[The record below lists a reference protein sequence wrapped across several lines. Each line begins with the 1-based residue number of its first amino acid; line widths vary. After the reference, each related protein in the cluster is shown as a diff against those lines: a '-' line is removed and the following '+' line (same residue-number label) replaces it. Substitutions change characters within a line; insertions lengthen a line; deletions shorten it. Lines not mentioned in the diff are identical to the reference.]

1 MPIFEFTCA
10 ECGENFETLILS
22 GEAIE
27 CPKCGN
33 KNVIK
38 LLSNFAVMSPPARC
52 SCDDLCPTVTKHKHK
67 CRGGCCH

>member
-10 ECGENFETLILS
+10 ECGENFEILVLS

-38 LLSNFAVMSPPARC
+38 QLSKFAV
-52 SCDDLCPTVTKHKHK
+52 SCPCEDSCPTDAKHKHK
-67 CRGGCCH
+67 CGGGCCH